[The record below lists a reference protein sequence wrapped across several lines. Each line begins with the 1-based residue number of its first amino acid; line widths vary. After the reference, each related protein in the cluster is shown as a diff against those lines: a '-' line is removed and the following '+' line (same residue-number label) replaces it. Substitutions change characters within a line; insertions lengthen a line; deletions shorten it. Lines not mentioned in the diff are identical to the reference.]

1 MINREEVLQEIKN
14 ENWEY
19 MIKLLH
25 QNQKDIITNPIL
37 NIAAQTFISEFLSN
51 IDSYPQ
57 DRSDVVS
64 HLESLYQIHMSVSL
78 DQEE

>member
-1 MINREEVLQEIKN
+1 
-14 ENWEY
+14 

-37 NIAAQTFISEFLSN
+37 NIAAQIFISEFLSN

-64 HLESLYQIHMSVSL
+64 YLESLYQIYMSVSL